1 MAQVLHSHPLKAKFV
16 AGESTMRMKRKIQ
29 NLFVAASLFVGALG
43 FDGTAQAITIAGD
56 TNASSPTAIFSLT
69 FAGASFSLDVPVG
82 PGWTSLTDLGTFT
95 LHKCVDTSCNDTY
108 GTSGGVDEFSL
119 KITFTTPTVL
129 GSPEQFGVDIF
140 GTFGREGNSDEI
152 KNGSSLTIDF
162 DNSVHTLHYTGGP
175 GGSFGQFEVWVD
187 DPAAIGPYSN
197 SGSKFSEENLVRQV
211 TGHIGNLTQEFSTSV
226 SEPSTFLMLFSGLLV
241 LGRSVRKKWF
251 SN

>member
-1 MAQVLHSHPLKAKFV
+1 
-16 AGESTMRMKRKIQ
+16 MRMKRKIQ

-43 FDGTAQAITIAGD
+43 FGETAQAITIAGD

-95 LHKCVDTSCNDTY
+95 LSRCPTSSCNDNY
-108 GTSGGVDEFSL
+108 GTQDGDFNDFFL
-119 KITFTTPTVL
+119 KITFTTPTVS

-140 GTFGREGNSDEI
+140 GTFGREGLSDEI

-162 DNSVHTLHYTGGP
+162 DNSVHTLTYSGGP
-175 GGSFGQFEVWVD
+175 GGSFGGFDVWVD
-187 DPAAIGPYSN
+187 DPAAFGPYTN

-211 TGHIGNLTQEFSTSV
+211 TGHIGNLTQEYPTPIPEPSPV
-226 SEPSTFLMLFSGLLV
+226 PEPSTFLMLFLGLLV

-251 SN
+251 RN